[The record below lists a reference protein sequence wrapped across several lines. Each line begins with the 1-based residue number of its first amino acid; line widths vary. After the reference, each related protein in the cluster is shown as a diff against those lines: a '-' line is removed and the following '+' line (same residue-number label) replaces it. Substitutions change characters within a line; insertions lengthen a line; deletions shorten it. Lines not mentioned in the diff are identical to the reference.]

1 MTNGIFVGF
10 VVFIILI
17 FCVAF
22 FVFVF
27 CYCVCNRSVLCLML
41 PASLDCP
48 FFNALFHVVD
58 LFSFLWCVVCFDGH
72 HSVLCLMLVHKS
84 CNYSSN

>member
-1 MTNGIFVGF
+1 MGF

-41 PASLDCP
+41 PVSLDCP
-48 FFNALFHVVD
+48 FVNALFHVVD
-58 LFSFLWCVVCFDGH
+58 LFSFLWCVFLVCLSSF
-72 HSVLCLMLVHKS
+72 CFVHKS
-84 CNYSSN
+84 CNNSSN